1 MYWKSTTS
9 FPALKAAR
17 MIIIISSYSI
27 DIVTMSNLPMMV
39 GSGVHEKHQNV
50 EEPDEGKTFMSGFE
64 DQQVGR
70 PAC

>member
-1 MYWKSTTS
+1 
-9 FPALKAAR
+9 
-17 MIIIISSYSI
+17 
-27 DIVTMSNLPMMV
+27 MSNLPMMV

-50 EEPDEGKTFMSGFE
+50 EEPDEGKSFMSGFE